1 MGGETAGERGP
12 MSGIGTAHSWR
23 PDEVRRRNFTV
34 RFRGLDR
41 HEVQGFLKLLADDL
55 TRLHEQIATLTREN
69 GRLQDELRQ
78 TRVDPHEQVTDQAV
92 LLLNQA
98 QQLAD
103 ALIDEGMQS
112 ARDMLLAARSQQ
124 RDIVLPGAEGNA
136 TVAQIMAPVD
146 NVVRQEPYRAAEVED
161 VRMFAKVAQLQ
172 FRAVLDALDEQVNRL
187 SEYTETPSVSTIAPR
202 ER

>member
-1 MGGETAGERGP
+1 VGGKAADERGP
-12 MSGIGTAHSWR
+12 MSGIGIAHSWR
-23 PDEVRRRNFTV
+23 PEDVRRRNFTV

-41 HEVQGFLKLLADDL
+41 DEVGGFLKLIADDL
-55 TRLHEQIATLTREN
+55 ARLHEQIEALRREN
-69 GRLQDELRQ
+69 ARLNDELRQ
-78 TRVDPHEQVTDQAV
+78 SRVDPHEQVTDQAV

-124 RDIVLPGAEGNA
+124 RDIVLPGGEGNA
-136 TVAQIMAPVD
+136 TVAPIMAPVD
-146 NVVRQEPYRAAEVED
+146 SIVRQEPYRPAEVED

-187 SEYTETPSVSTIAPR
+187 TEYTETPSASAIAPR

>member
-1 MGGETAGERGP
+1 MGMIRTA
-12 MSGIGTAHSWR
+12 AHSWR
-23 PDEVRRRNFTV
+23 PEEVRRRNFTV

-55 TRLHEQIATLTREN
+55 TRLHEHIALLTQEN
-69 GRLQDELRQ
+69 ARLQERSQELQEQLRQ
-78 TRVDPHEQVTDQAV
+78 ARVDPQEQVTDQAV

-124 RDIVLPGAEGNA
+124 RDIILPGGEGTA
-136 TVAQIMAPVD
+136 TVAQIMAPVENIGED
-146 NVVRQEPYRAAEVED
+146 QYRSSEVED

-187 SEYTETPSVSTIAPR
+187 GQYSDTPTVSTIAPR
-202 ER
+202 DRR

>member
-1 MGGETAGERGP
+1 

-23 PDEVRRRNFTV
+23 PDEVRHRHFTV

-55 TRLHEQIATLTREN
+55 TRLHEQIAMLTEEN
-69 GRLQDELRQ
+69 ARQQEKVRQAQEELRQ
-78 TRVDPHEQVTDQAV
+78 ARLDPREQVTDQAV
-92 LLLNQA
+92 LLLDQA

-124 RDIVLPGAEGNA
+124 RDIMVPGGDGA
-136 TVAQIMAPVD
+136 TVAQILAPVD
-146 NVVRQEPYRAAEVED
+146 DSVRQDPKRAADVED
-161 VRMFAKVAQLQ
+161 VRAFAKVAQLQ
-172 FRAVLDALDEQVNRL
+172 FRAVLEALDEQVNRL
-187 SEYTETPSVSTIAPR
+187 SEYTDTPRVSSIAPR